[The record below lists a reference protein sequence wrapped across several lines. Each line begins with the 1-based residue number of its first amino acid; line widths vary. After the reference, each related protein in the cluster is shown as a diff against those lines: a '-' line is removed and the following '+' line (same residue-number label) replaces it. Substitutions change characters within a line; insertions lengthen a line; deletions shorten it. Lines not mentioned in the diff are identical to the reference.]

1 MIQKIHLNMK
11 IKIADT
17 IKCLVLFMLTSLCLC
32 WQDSAVDDGPTHL
45 FPEPNDY
52 VIAGLCEESFG
63 PNDKKGSFQSPDYP
77 YEYYA
82 NEDCLFFFEA
92 EEDEVIQITFE
103 ETFNVEEDDNCQF
116 DQVEIHD
123 GRYGFSPLLVRLCG
137 TEPPDPV
144 TSTTNF
150 LWVGFFT
157 DLDIEENGFKA
168 YFKYIPNP
176 RWSMTKPTVTEVD
189 KSGNVGPEDCFFKLE
204 DQFDGVITSAQL
216 IQTLTFEG
224 RFPANRVDCIWE
236 INVPV
241 NYKILI
247 EFQYFALAY
256 VNECAY
262 NRVIVYDRYALEDK
276 QLNDFCSTTAP
287 AVMTKTNRGYV
298 RFVSSKN
305 IGRNEWQLIYTAY
318 RDKPCNSTLSF
329 ECGQH
334 ICIDHE
340 LRCNGRPNC
349 WNFPSDEENCHASP
363 PLLQGRIDATLGVVM
378 TIILMTTFLTIVL
391 SCRHS
396 WLRTKHKAIEARQ
409 RRTVERSAVQFLMD
423 NNDGHDAAEL
433 STMAP
438 QNFQRFRYTEMRA
451 HPSPTYAQP
460 EASVSGISSR
470 SRNSDAGSVPSQ
482 VNEYLEQL
490 MDRRSSTG
498 QNLSL
503 FTWDT
508 DERVPAD
515 GKSIPKTTNEW
526 KMYV

>member
-1 MIQKIHLNMK
+1 MF
-11 IKIADT
+11 
-17 IKCLVLFMLTSLCLC
+17 LF
-32 WQDSAVDDGPTHL
+32 
-45 FPEPNDY
+45 
-52 VIAGLCEESFG
+52 
-63 PNDKKGSFQSPDYP
+63 SPD
-77 YEYYA
+77 
-82 NEDCLFFFEA
+82 
-92 EEDEVIQITFE
+92 
-103 ETFNVEEDDNCQF
+103 
-116 DQVEIHD
+116 
-123 GRYGFSPLLVRLCG
+123 
-137 TEPPDPV
+137 
-144 TSTTNF
+144 
-150 LWVGFFT
+150 
-157 DLDIEENGFKA
+157 
-168 YFKYIPNP
+168 
-176 RWSMTKPTVTEVD
+176 
-189 KSGNVGPEDCFFKLE
+189 
-204 DQFDGVITSAQL
+204 
-216 IQTLTFEG
+216 
-224 RFPANRVDCIWE
+224 
-236 INVPV
+236 
-241 NYKILI
+241 
-247 EFQYFALAY
+247 
-256 VNECAY
+256 
-262 NRVIVYDRYALEDK
+262 
-276 QLNDFCSTTAP
+276 
-287 AVMTKTNRGYV
+287 
-298 RFVSSKN
+298 
-305 IGRNEWQLIYTAY
+305 
-318 RDKPCNSTLSF
+318 
-329 ECGQH
+329 
-334 ICIDHE
+334 
-340 LRCNGRPNC
+340 
-349 WNFPSDEENCHASP
+349 ASP